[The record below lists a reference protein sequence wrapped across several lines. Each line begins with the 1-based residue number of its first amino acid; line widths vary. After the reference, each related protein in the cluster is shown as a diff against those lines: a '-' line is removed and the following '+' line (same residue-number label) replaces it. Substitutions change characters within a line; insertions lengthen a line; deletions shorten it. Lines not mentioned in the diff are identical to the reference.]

1 MSKKKPTRGGGKRPA
16 ADSKV
21 AARKSGRSAGSA
33 DSGFVATPAP
43 AVEPAAS
50 PLDTLAASLK
60 TADGFYFAPS
70 PPGIG
75 GVRKPSKVE
84 SVTIGDGGGG
94 SLLLRL
100 AGGDPKAASAGAT
113 EGFSIR
119 VPDPFERQASER
131 TVRVR
136 ALARSA
142 GAAPTR
148 VAIAY
153 STNEVGN
160 SGWQWRDVGP
170 TWAICEMVYKV
181 PKMKDGRGDYIGLLP
196 DNPGAHGVE
205 IHSVSATIV

>member
-33 DSGFVATPAP
+33 DSGLVATPAP

-142 GAAPTR
+142 GAAPD
-148 VAIAY
+148 
-153 STNEVGN
+153 S
-160 SGWQWRDVGP
+160 
-170 TWAICEMVYKV
+170 
-181 PKMKDGRGDYIGLLP
+181 RGDRLFDQRGRELRLAMARRRTDLGYLRDGLQ
-196 DNPGAHGVE
+196 GAEDEGRPRRLHRPP
-205 IHSVSATIV
+205 AR